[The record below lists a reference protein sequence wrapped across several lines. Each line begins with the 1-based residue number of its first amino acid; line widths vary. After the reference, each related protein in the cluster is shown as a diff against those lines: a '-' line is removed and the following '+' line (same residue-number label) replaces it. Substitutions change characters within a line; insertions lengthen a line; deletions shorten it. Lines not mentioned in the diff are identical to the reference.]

1 MIQKLK
7 EYFAANDD
15 VTLVFLF
22 GSYSVNRAMQDS
34 DVDIAIWFKNPD
46 DLKIINKIWLDV
58 ELLLNKSVDILR
70 LNYASPTV
78 AWTSLRG
85 IPLAIKDYKLYLKLI
100 LNVSAEAEDSQNFIF
115 GLWKLR
121 NQIKREQNVTIK

>member
-1 MIQKLK
+1 
-7 EYFAANDD
+7 
-15 VTLVFLF
+15 
-22 GSYSVNRAMQDS
+22 MQDS

-115 GLWKLR
+115 GL
-121 NQIKREQNVTIK
+121 